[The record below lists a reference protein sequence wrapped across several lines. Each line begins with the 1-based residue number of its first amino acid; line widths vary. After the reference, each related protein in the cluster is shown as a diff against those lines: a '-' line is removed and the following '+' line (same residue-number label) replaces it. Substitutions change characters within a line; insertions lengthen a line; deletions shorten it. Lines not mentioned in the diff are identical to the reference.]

1 MPTLTPTLA
10 RRSRCI
16 PARLPAL
23 VLACSLAHAAHA
35 SDLFVV
41 TGTGTNVPT
50 INVGGSSLIDL
61 IDDAVNT
68 QNQFAAFETVDSTFR
83 LNYGGVSD
91 AIIVTKNAG
100 NTQATI
106 QLLGQPTRTFT
117 GVNQADLENQI
128 EDYLK
133 KQGSSDLTEFFK
145 AVNQRSVI
153 GVSDGNPNAT
163 TARFAQFTFDKFG
176 FFADQFKAFTLSP
189 APQTDAAPALAQ
201 PASSTETSPRET
213 GGPSD
218 IGTADSAPQPS
229 AVGGLVR
236 SKAGVQFSLAASGST
251 FDVGNFSGESATIS
265 SSLDLNFSQRV
276 GLSLGSFVAYNS
288 VEDADVFH
296 GAFVLGVP
304 VRIVLP
310 DGASTSGLTWQVTPH
325 ATVGG
330 SASEDIGAG
339 GLVFGFGATSYLA
352 WHINERWTLAM
363 TNQFSN
369 YQGEKLKFDE
379 YEIDPGVD
387 QSMLKNGLRATYRF
401 SEQWYAYAGAA
412 YTNFLDDAAIEHW
425 ITGTAGVGYST
436 AAGTGVQLGIIVE
449 NGDDY
454 EALGARLGLT
464 LAF

>member
-1 MPTLTPTLA
+1 M
-10 RRSRCI
+10 SM
-16 PARLPAL
+16 
-23 VLACSLAHAAHA
+23 HAARMWMMA
-35 SDLFVV
+35 GALAGAAGTAIAQNLFVV
-41 TGTGTNVPT
+41 TGTGTSVPT
-50 INVGGSSLIDL
+50 VNVGGSSLIDL

-68 QNQFAAFETVDSTFR
+68 QGQFAQFQAVDSTFA
-83 LNYGGVSD
+83 LNYGGVAD
-91 AIIVTKNAG
+91 AIVVTKNAG

-128 EDYLK
+128 ENYLK
-133 KQGSSDLTEFFK
+133 KEGSNDLTEFFK
-145 AVNQRSVI
+145 QVNQRSVI

-163 TARFAQFTFDKFG
+163 TARMAQFTFDKFG
-176 FFADQFKAFTLSP
+176 FFADQFKAYSLRP
-189 APQTDAAPALAQ
+189 GEAAPAPEPTQ
-201 PASSTETSPRET
+201 GSDGGTSERIAMEESQQS
-213 GGPSD
+213 G
-218 IGTADSAPQPS
+218 
-229 AVGGLVR
+229 VGGLVR
-236 SKAGVQFSLAASGST
+236 SKAGLQFSLAASGST
-251 FDVGNFSGESATIS
+251 FDVGNFSGESATIA
-265 SSLDLNFSQRV
+265 SSLDLNFSERV
-276 GLSLGSFVAYNS
+276 GLSLGSFMAYNS

-296 GAFVLGVP
+296 GAFTLGVP
-304 VRIVLP
+304 IRILLP
-310 DGASTSGLTWQVTPH
+310 DGTSRDGWTWQLTPH
-325 ATVGG
+325 ATAGG

-339 GLVFGFGATSYLA
+339 GLVYGFGATSYLA

-363 TNQFSN
+363 SNQFSN

-412 YTNFLDDAAIEHW
+412 YTNFLDDAAIESW

-436 AAGTGVQLGIIVE
+436 RAGTGVQLGVVVE

-454 EALGARLGLT
+454 EALGGRLGVS